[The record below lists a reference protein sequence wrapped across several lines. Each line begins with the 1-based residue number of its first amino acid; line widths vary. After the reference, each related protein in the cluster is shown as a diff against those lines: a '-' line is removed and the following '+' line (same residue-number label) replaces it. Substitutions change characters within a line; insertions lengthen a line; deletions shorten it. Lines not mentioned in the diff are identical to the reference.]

1 MLMWNHRKVF
11 ENILEKKLFEFFV
24 RNTVEDVLFK
34 CLVALYLCKM
44 FLKADYLQLRF
55 GKILMG

>member
-1 MLMWNHRKVF
+1 VF